1 MEAAELREKLY
12 HIRDELFVGNISY
25 DLAKE
30 LASPYISEINKRGA
44 EIAKKH
50 GVRPQ
55 KVTFQAIMRQEND
68 YGTRGRTTQPA

>member
-1 MEAAELREKLY
+1 MKAAELRGKLY

-25 DLAKE
+25 DLAKKQ
-30 LASPYISEINKRGA
+30 AAPYIDAINRKSA

-55 KVTFQAIMRQEND
+55 KVTFQAIMR
-68 YGTRGRTTQPA
+68 